1 MSQTLQQFFQ
11 QYGLIIW
18 IVVLFAIFY
27 FLFIRPQRSKQKK
40 HQDML
45 VGLKPG
51 DEVVTIGG
59 IKGKIRSISE
69 NTISIIVYKD
79 VNIEFVKSAI
89 STKTNIKN

>member
-40 HQDML
+40 HQDTV

-59 IKGKIRSISE
+59 IKGRIRSISE
-69 NTISIIVYKD
+69 NTISITVYKD
-79 VNIEFVKSAI
+79 VSIEFLKSAI

>member
-45 VGLKPG
+45 GGLKPG

-69 NTISIIVYKD
+69 NTISITVYKD
-79 VNIEFVKSAI
+79 VSIEFLKSAI

>member
-45 VGLKPG
+45 GGLKPG

-59 IKGKIRSISE
+59 IKGRIRSISE
-69 NTISIIVYKD
+69 NTISITVYKD
-79 VNIEFVKSAI
+79 VSIEFLKSAI

>member
-45 VGLKPG
+45 AGLKPG

-59 IKGKIRSISE
+59 IKGRIRSISE
-69 NTISIIVYKD
+69 NTISITVYKD
-79 VNIEFVKSAI
+79 VSIEFLKSAI

>member
-1 MSQTLQQFFQ
+1 MSEALQQFFQ

-40 HQDML
+40 HQDMISN
-45 VGLKPG
+45 LKPG

-59 IKGKIRSISE
+59 MKGKVKSISE
-69 NTISIIVYKD
+69 NTISILVYKD
-79 VNIEFVKSAI
+79 ISIEFLKSAI
-89 STKTNIKN
+89 STKTSITN

>member
-1 MSQTLQQFFQ
+1 MQQFFQ

-27 FLFIRPQRSKQKK
+27 FLFIRPQRSRQKK

-45 VGLKPG
+45 ASIKPG

-59 IKGKIRSISE
+59 IKGRVKSISE
-69 NTISIIVYKD
+69 NSITLTVYKD
-79 VNIEFVKSAI
+79 VNIEFLKSAI
-89 STKTNIKN
+89 STKTSITS